1 MAVIRNELRTGLL
14 VAITAAVL
22 AAALIYL
29 EAPGLAGERR
39 IYRIYF
45 DNAGGINAGAPVMLA
60 GRKIGQ
66 VSRLISP
73 IPVSQRPRPD
83 LVVMVEVA
91 VDRNALIYREERVNM
106 LQYNLL
112 SEQVIDFTKGNEAS
126 GRATAETQFIGERQP
141 GLADVGQKMLEKLDP
156 VIGSATLAMKDLQK
170 SSANLATITEQ
181 GSDLTSAIANFRLLG
196 DQLVVLSGSDGAVQQ
211 TLDNLKMLTGEDS
224 PLAHTITN
232 AEKVT
237 GDLANNKD
245 ISVSLRNFRRA
256 SENFS
261 SSARGL
267 RSGVQN
273 IRPGI
278 ANTVHNAEQFTD
290 TIKHQPWRLIWPSTK
305 KYPEDK
311 DKKCATPKGT
321 PACRIAR

>member
-1 MAVIRNELRTGLL
+1 
-14 VAITAAVL
+14 
-22 AAALIYL
+22 
-29 EAPGLAGERR
+29 
-39 IYRIYF
+39 
-45 DNAGGINAGAPVMLA
+45 
-60 GRKIGQ
+60 
-66 VSRLISP
+66 
-73 IPVSQRPRPD
+73 
-83 LVVMVEVA
+83 
-91 VDRNALIYREERVNM
+91 
-106 LQYNLL
+106 
-112 SEQVIDFTKGNEAS
+112 
-126 GRATAETQFIGERQP
+126 
-141 GLADVGQKMLEKLDP
+141 MLEKLDP